1 MFLDQKMKA
10 LWLFFFYDSE
20 IKDRRYNVIGLFSYL
35 NSKGFALSDIVQ
47 GEKIITVSRYI
58 YIFLLFNVIMGL

>member
-35 NSKGFALSDIVQ
+35 VNSKGFALSDIVQ

-58 YIFLLFNVIMGL
+58 YFFYFSML